1 MYEEQSCQLMN
12 TQVHFDL
19 PELGTSGRDF
29 ESLLSIVAE
38 DTRKDL
44 DNESSDYLQSSLDI

>member
-19 PELGTSGRDF
+19 PEFGASGRDF

-38 DTRKDL
+38 DTNKDF
-44 DNESSDYLQSSLDI
+44 DQESSDFL